1 MTFLQINTIYS
12 GIFTYTTIT
21 ILAIIKINKIDDT
34 LADFLCVM
42 FYKDEKG
49 KRKKLNMVD
58 WLNDQ
63 QEEQLVKHH
72 KYFQ

>member
-1 MTFLQINTIYS
+1 MR
-12 GIFTYTTIT
+12 
-21 ILAIIKINKIDDT
+21 KER
-34 LADFLCVM
+34 
-42 FYKDEKG
+42 EK
-49 KRKKLNMVD
+49 KFNMVD